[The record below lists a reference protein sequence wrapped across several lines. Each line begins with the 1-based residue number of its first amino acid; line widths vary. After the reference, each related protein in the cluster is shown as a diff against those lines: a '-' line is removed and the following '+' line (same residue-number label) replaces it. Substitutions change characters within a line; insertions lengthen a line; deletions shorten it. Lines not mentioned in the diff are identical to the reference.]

1 MKNLIYILS
10 IAVFGLVA
18 CGAPAEKNAAE
29 ETTETTVTEEVKMDT
44 ATVEEVEM
52 EMDTTATEEEV
63 AE

>member
-44 ATVEEVEM
+44 ATEEVEM